1 MLLYFNIETI
11 FKPQKK
17 IGTLMNALW
26 EHFFYVIRSIKYA
39 RLRSNLASQ
48 KLYTWEKRGPGL
60 RGWLI
65 FEQL

>member
-1 MLLYFNIETI
+1 
-11 FKPQKK
+11 
-17 IGTLMNALW
+17 MNALW